1 MKITST
7 SYMILKK
14 TKDITEDLT
23 YHIDCGKGTHIYKI
37 VAMFNYNETLNHIN
51 SILLESKSIMCNN
64 CNMHYYNFK
73 TIPELLALKP
83 KKLDQTKLFELLY
96 KDKL

>member
-1 MKITST
+1 
-7 SYMILKK
+7 MILKK
-14 TKDITEDLT
+14 TKDITENLT

-37 VAMFNYNETLNHIN
+37 VALYNRGNAIM
-51 SILLESKSIMCNN
+51 IESKSIICSN
-64 CNMHYYNFK
+64 CDWHYSNLK

-96 KDKL
+96 KEKL